1 MGSIIVRICFIPYAF
16 FKVEKSKL
24 MNIMRA
30 LGLCTYYLKSI
41 CISLFLGSIVS
52 LELLILLLGI
62 LLKNRSYFLWSM
74 LSGFSPLI

>member
-1 MGSIIVRICFIPYAF
+1 
-16 FKVEKSKL
+16 

-41 CISLFLGSIVS
+41 CISCCSVRSIVS

-62 LLKNRSYFLWSM
+62 LLKNRSDFLSFFVGYRD
-74 LSGFSPLI
+74 LSPLYLAILSIVRSDG

>member
-1 MGSIIVRICFIPYAF
+1 MLYSLAF

-41 CISLFLGSIVS
+41 CISCFSV
-52 LELLILLLGI
+52 
-62 LLKNRSYFLWSM
+62 RS
-74 LSGFSPLI
+74 

>member
-1 MGSIIVRICFIPYAF
+1 MRSIMVRIFFIPYAF

-41 CISLFLGSIVS
+41 CISCFSV
-52 LELLILLLGI
+52 
-62 LLKNRSYFLWSM
+62 RS
-74 LSGFSPLI
+74 